1 MRNIDIE
8 KISGGGATLS
18 KSLQELCPDNYSD
31 IRLKNKSLPE
41 SGEIGLFN
49 CKRKVGFTLAEVL
62 ITLGIIGI
70 VAALLLPAVIENYE
84 KQEALSRLKKS
95 YTTIAN
101 ALQKAAVEN
110 GDLDTWDWSNN
121 EKIVKEYLMPNFSSV
136 KMYGTNC
143 RYGGCF
149 CLAVP
154 GGRTIDNPEI
164 PYRWPGGQGITSPM
178 HNALAS
184 IQFLDGSCVNFSNVN
199 AMEVW
204 IDINGPYKKPNK
216 IAKDVFVF
224 YLGNNGQLLP
234 YTYLGCND
242 DLDYRAAA
250 TGTGC
255 GARIIED
262 GWNIKYDWHF

>member
-1 MRNIDIE
+1 M
-8 KISGGGATLS
+8 
-18 KSLQELCPDNYSD
+18 
-31 IRLKNKSLPE
+31 
-41 SGEIGLFN
+41 
-49 CKRKVGFTLAEVL
+49 L

-84 KQEALSRLKKS
+84 KQETLSRLKKS